1 VKVLAVINRALVV
14 SASMDSAALEKG
26 VLAHAPAIGH
36 VDSKGM
42 IPLPDYTAIN
52 AAISH

>member
-1 VKVLAVINRALVV
+1 MKVLAVINRALVV
-14 SASMDSAALEKG
+14 SASMDSAALKKG

-42 IPLPDYTAIN
+42 IPLHDYTAFN
-52 AAISH
+52 AATGH